1 MSKDDN
7 SSDHIGDD
15 DNLKEKCAVF
25 GVYNA
30 HSASREVYF
39 GLYSLQHRGQESSGI
54 ASSDRKKIHVHKSNG
69 LVAQVYEEKDFD
81 HLKGEIAIGHN
92 RYSTSGGTLHQHNQP
107 VHNAGDP
114 LALAHNGNLPS
125 TKALEEYLTKNGVVL
140 DHLNDSEM
148 MYEAIKCEMGKGK
161 TLADAVTETYHLF
174 TGAFALLVMTKD
186 EMVAVQDPYGIRP
199 LSIGKLNGGF
209 AFSSETCALDTVNAQ
224 FIKDVEAGE
233 MIVASMTTS
242 ASGEET
248 AQIKTYNLVKGQRKL
263 DVFEFVYFARP
274 DSKLLGK
281 RIYEVRQNFGKI
293 LAQENPVEADV
304 VIPVPESAI
313 PAAIGYSMESG
324 IQYQQ
329 GLIKNR
335 YIGRTFIMPDQ
346 RLRDKSVQMKLIPVP
361 EVIEGKRVVVID
373 DSIVR
378 GTTTGKIIKMLRNA
392 GAKEVHV
399 MISSPPVKY
408 PDFYGINTPLQKDL
422 IAANK
427 TIEEICEYIGADS
440 LTYLSYDGMI
450 RGTGLPE
457 EMFNTSMFTGK
468 YPLDIKERANDIKTV
483 SL

>member
-1 MSKDDN
+1 MSKDDHCN
-7 SSDHIGDD
+7 ITNGDD
-15 DNLKEKCAVF
+15 DTLNEKCAVF

-54 ASSDRKKIHVHKSNG
+54 ASSDGKKIHVHKSNG
-69 LVAQVYEEKDFD
+69 LVAQVYAEHDFD
-81 HLKGEIAIGHN
+81 HLQGEMAIGHN

-107 VHNAGDP
+107 VHRAGDP
-114 LALAHNGNLPS
+114 IALAHNGNLPS
-125 TKALEEYLTKNGVVL
+125 TEALEVFLTKNGV
-140 DHLNDSEM
+140 DINHLNDSEM
-148 MYEAIKCEMGKGK
+148 MYEAIKCEMAKGK
-161 TLADAVTETYHLF
+161 SLADSVTETYHLF
-174 TGAFALLVMTKD
+174 TGAFALLVMSKD
-186 EMVAVQDPYGIRP
+186 EMIALQDPYGIRP
-199 LSIGKLNGGF
+199 LSVGKLNGGY
-209 AFSSETCALDTVNAQ
+209 AFSSETCALDTINAT
-224 FIKDVEAGE
+224 FIKDVEPGE
-233 MIVASMTTS
+233 MVVANKD
-242 ASGEET
+242 GL
-248 AQIKTYNLVKGQRKL
+248 KTFNLVKGKRKL
-263 DVFEFVYFARP
+263 DIFEFVYFARP

-281 RIYEVRQNFGKI
+281 RIYQVRQEFGKT
-293 LAQENPVEADV
+293 LARENPIKADV

-361 EVIEGKRVVVID
+361 EILEGQRVVVID

-378 GTTTGKIIKMLRNA
+378 GTTTGKIVKMLRNA

-399 MISSPPVKY
+399 LISSPPVRY

-422 IAANK
+422 IAATK
-427 TIEEICEYIGADS
+427 SIEEIRQYIGADS
-440 LTYLSYDGMI
+440 LNYLSYDGMI
-450 RGTGLPE
+450 RSTGLPE
-457 EMFNTSMFTGK
+457 EMFNTSMFSGK

>member
-1 MSKDDN
+1 MGDAVSGITDI
-7 SSDHIGDD
+7 DHDH
-15 DNLKEKCAVF
+15 LQEKCAVF

-54 ASSDRKKIHVHKSNG
+54 ASSDGNKIHVHKSNG

-125 TKALEEYLTKNGVVL
+125 TKELEKFLTKNGVEIRG
-140 DHLNDSEM
+140 LNDSEL
-148 MYEAIKCEMGKGK
+148 MYEAVKFELNKGK
-161 TLADAVTETYHLF
+161 NLPDAVTAVYHLF
-174 TGAFALLVMTKD
+174 TGAFALLIMTRD
-186 EMVAVQDPYGIRP
+186 ELVALQDPYGIRP
-199 LSIGKLNGGF
+199 LSIGKLNGGY
-209 AFSSETCALDTVNAQ
+209 AFSSETCALDTVNAK

-233 MIVASMTTS
+233 MVVANKD
-242 ASGEET
+242 GL
-248 AQIKTYNLVKGQRKL
+248 KTYNLVKGQRKL
-263 DVFEFVYFARP
+263 DIFEFIYFARP

-281 RIYEVRQNFGKI
+281 RIYQVRQEFGKT
-293 LAQENPVEADV
+293 LAREYPIKADV

-361 EVIEGKRVVVID
+361 EVLEGKRVIVVD
-373 DSIVR
+373 DSIIR
-378 GTTTGKIIKMLRNA
+378 GTTTGKIIKMLRQA

-399 MISSPPVKY
+399 IISSPPVKY
-408 PDFYGINTPLQKDL
+408 PDFYGINTPYQKDL
-422 IAANK
+422 IGANMSVK
-427 TIEEICEYIGADS
+427 EICKHIGADS
-440 LTYLSYDGMI
+440 LNFLSYEGMI
-450 RGTGLPE
+450 RATGLHE
-457 EMFNTSMFTGK
+457 DMFNTSMFNGK
-468 YPLDIKERANDIKTV
+468 YPIDIKERAEDINF
-483 SL
+483 SLPF

>member
-1 MSKDDN
+1 MSKDDHCIITN
-7 SSDHIGDD
+7 GDD
-15 DNLKEKCAVF
+15 DTLNEKCAVF

-54 ASSDRKKIHVHKSNG
+54 ASSDGNKIHVHKSNG
-69 LVAQVYEEKDFD
+69 LVAQVYAEHDFD
-81 HLKGEIAIGHN
+81 HLQGEMAIGHN

-107 VHNAGDP
+107 VHRAGDP
-114 LALAHNGNLPS
+114 IALAHNGNLPS
-125 TKALEEYLTKNGVVL
+125 TEALEVFLTKNGV
-140 DHLNDSEM
+140 DINHLNDSEM
-148 MYEAIKCEMGKGK
+148 MYEAIKCQMAKGK
-161 TLADAVTETYHLF
+161 SLADSVTETYHLF
-174 TGAFALLVMTKD
+174 TGAFALLVMSKD
-186 EMVAVQDPYGIRP
+186 EMIALQDPYGIRP
-199 LSIGKLNGGF
+199 LSIGKLNGGY
-209 AFSSETCALDTVNAQ
+209 AFSSETCALDTVNAK

-233 MIVASMTTS
+233 MVVANKD
-242 ASGEET
+242 GL
-248 AQIKTYNLVKGQRKL
+248 KTYNLVKGQRKL
-263 DVFEFVYFARP
+263 DIFEFVYFARP

-281 RIYEVRQNFGKI
+281 RIYQVRQEFGKT
-293 LAQENPVEADV
+293 LARENPIKADV

-361 EVIEGKRVVVID
+361 EILEGQRVVVID

-378 GTTTGKIIKMLRNA
+378 GTTTGKIVKMLRNA

-399 MISSPPVKY
+399 LISSPPVKY

-422 IAANK
+422 IAATK
-427 TIEEICEYIGADS
+427 SIEEIRNYIGADS
-440 LTYLSYDGMI
+440 LNFLSYDGMI
-450 RGTGLPE
+450 RSTGLPE
-457 EMFNTSMFTGK
+457 EMFNTSMFNGK
-468 YPLDIKERANDIKTV
+468 YPIDIKERAEDINF
-483 SL
+483 SLPF

>member
-1 MSKDDN
+1 MANDDSCN
-7 SSDHIGDD
+7 DNIGHGDTL
-15 DNLKEKCAVF
+15 NEKCAVF

-30 HSASREVYF
+30 HEASREVYF

-54 ASSDRKKIHVHKSNG
+54 ASSDGNKIHVHKSNG
-69 LVAQVYEEKDFD
+69 LVAQVFEEKDFD
-81 HLKGEIAIGHN
+81 HLKGTSAIGHN

-107 VHNAGDP
+107 VHKSGDP

-125 TKALEEYLTKNGVVL
+125 TKALESFLTKNNISL

-148 MYEAIKCEMGKGK
+148 IYEAIKVEMGKGK
-161 TLADAVTETYHLF
+161 SLVDAITETYHLF

-186 EMVAVQDPYGIRP
+186 ELVALQDPYGIRP
-199 LSIGKLNGGF
+199 LSIGKLNGGY
-209 AFSSETCALDTVNAQ
+209 AFSSETCALDTVNAK
-224 FIKDVEAGE
+224 FIRDVEPGE
-233 MIVASMTTS
+233 MVVASRD
-242 ASGEET
+242 GL
-248 AQIKTYNLVKGQRKL
+248 KTYNLVKGQRKL
-263 DVFEFVYFARP
+263 DIFEFVYFARP

-293 LAQENPVEADV
+293 LAQENLIKADV

-346 RLRDKSVQMKLIPVP
+346 RLRDRSVQMKLIPVP
-361 EVIEGKRVVVID
+361 EVIAGKKVIVID

-378 GTTTGKIIKMLRNA
+378 GTTTGKIIKMLRQA

-422 IAANK
+422 IAATK
-427 TIEEICEYIGADS
+427 SVEEIKEFIGADS
-440 LTYLSYDGMI
+440 LTYLSYDGLI
-450 RGTGLPE
+450 RATELPE
-457 EMFNTSMFTGK
+457 TMFNTSMFNGK
-468 YPLDIKERANDIKTV
+468 YPIDIKERAEGINF
-483 SL
+483 SLSV

>member
-1 MSKDDN
+1 MSNDDN
-7 SSDHIGDD
+7 CDHIDNGGDK
-15 DNLKEKCAVF
+15 LKEKCAVF

-30 HSASREVYF
+30 HDASREVYF

-54 ASSDRKKIHVHKSNG
+54 ASSDANRIHVHKSNG
-69 LVAQVYEEKDFD
+69 LVAQVYQEHDFE

-107 VHNAGDP
+107 VHKSGDP
-114 LALAHNGNLPS
+114 IALAHNGNLPS
-125 TKALEEYLTKNGVVL
+125 TKALEGFLVKNGV
-140 DHLNDSEM
+140 DIEHLNDSEM
-148 MYEAIKCEMGKGK
+148 IYEAIKIVMNQGKS
-161 TLADAVTETYHLF
+161 LADAVTETYHLF
-174 TGAFALLVMTKD
+174 TGAFALLVMSKD
-186 EMVAVQDPYGIRP
+186 ELVALQDPYGIRP
-199 LSIGKLNGGF
+199 LSIGKLNGGY
-209 AFSSETCALDTVNAQ
+209 AFSSETCALDTVNAK
-224 FIKDVEAGE
+224 FIRDVEPGE
-233 MIVASMTTS
+233 MVVASKD
-242 ASGEET
+242 GL
-248 AQIKTYNLVKGQRKL
+248 KTYNLVKGQRKL
-263 DVFEFVYFARP
+263 DIFEFIYFARP

-281 RIYEVRQNFGKI
+281 RIYEVRQNFGRT
-293 LAQENPVEADV
+293 LAKEYPVKADV

-361 EVIEGKRVVVID
+361 EVIAGKRVVVID

-378 GTTTGKIIKMLRNA
+378 GTTTGKIIKMLRQA

-427 TIEEICEYIGADS
+427 SVEEIREFIGADS
-440 LTYLSYDGMI
+440 LNYLSYDGLI
-450 RGTGLPE
+450 RATGLPE
-457 EMFNTSMFTGK
+457 VTFNTSMFTGK
-468 YPLDIKERANDIKTV
+468 YPIDIKERAQDINFNLAV
-483 SL
+483 

>member
-1 MSKDDN
+1 MSKDDHCN
-7 SSDHIGDD
+7 ITNGDD
-15 DNLKEKCAVF
+15 DTLNEKCAVF

-54 ASSDRKKIHVHKSNG
+54 ASSDGKKIHVHKSNG
-69 LVAQVYEEKDFD
+69 LVAQVYAEHDFD
-81 HLKGEIAIGHN
+81 HLQGEMAIGHN

-107 VHNAGDP
+107 VHRAGDP
-114 LALAHNGNLPS
+114 IALAHNGNLPS
-125 TKALEEYLTKNGVVL
+125 TEALEVFLTRNGV
-140 DHLNDSEM
+140 DINHLNDSEM
-148 MYEAIKCEMGKGK
+148 MYEAIKCEMAKGK
-161 TLADAVTETYHLF
+161 SLADSVTETYHLF
-174 TGAFALLVMTKD
+174 TGAFALLVMSKD
-186 EMVAVQDPYGIRP
+186 EMIALQDPYGIRP
-199 LSIGKLNGGF
+199 LSVGKLNGGY
-209 AFSSETCALDTVNAQ
+209 AFSSETCALDTINAT
-224 FIKDVEAGE
+224 FIKDVEPGE
-233 MIVASMTTS
+233 MVVANKD
-242 ASGEET
+242 GL
-248 AQIKTYNLVKGQRKL
+248 KTFNLVKGKRKL
-263 DVFEFVYFARP
+263 DIFEFVYFARP

-281 RIYEVRQNFGKI
+281 RIYQVRQEFGKT
-293 LAQENPVEADV
+293 LARENPIKADV

-361 EVIEGKRVVVID
+361 EILEGQRVVVID

-378 GTTTGKIIKMLRNA
+378 GTTTGKIVKMLRNA

-399 MISSPPVKY
+399 LISSPPVRY

-422 IAANK
+422 IAATK
-427 TIEEICEYIGADS
+427 SIEEIRQYIGADS
-440 LTYLSYDGMI
+440 LNYLSYDGMI
-450 RGTGLPE
+450 RSTGLPE
-457 EMFNTSMFTGK
+457 EMFNTSMFSGK